1 MANTNLELSTLGREE
16 EKDNAPRIEKL
27 QQQVEEICGAIVRA
41 AAGEPQFRFRGRRPE
56 IGGKPS
62 GIRAPHLQPDL
73 SSDDFR
79 SFRGAADGIALRLK
93 LSDIDLHRS
102 LMPQTAVGQLLFEL
116 MEQLRVESLV
126 PDCYPGMKGNLQ
138 HRFEQWC
145 FQFHSS
151 GLTESH
157 IGLLVYTIGQMFWS
171 RLTLNHV
178 MEITEELIEPQ
189 RMMLAPHTGKYM
201 INVRKLSHDQ
211 AAYAEQALGIISV
224 VDELVEAYKGDESD
238 DDDKS
243 DEDMEELVNSFG
255 LILYPDAGLEGT
267 MGVNGP
273 QVTATDYRE
282 LMKQLEKYTVYS
294 SENDRVIHASKLVSE
309 DQRQQHREELD
320 LRIKGQG
327 VNVPRLARDL
337 AAILSAPEL
346 DGWNF
351 GEESGHLDA
360 KRLTRLVTS
369 PEYRQIF
376 RRERYQPKSNCLVTF
391 LMDNSGSMKTHIASI
406 ATLMEIMCRALE
418 QAGASTEILGF
429 TTRAWQGGKTYK
441 QWQRR
446 GKPANPGRLTELE
459 HIVYKDADTPTKRAR
474 LDIAAMLKPS
484 LFREGID
491 GEALLWAAER
501 MSARSEERRIL
512 IVLSDGCPMETATN
526 QNNPEDYLDNHLQQV
541 AGMLETRGDIELY
554 ALGFGL
560 DLSTYYRH
568 NLALELPE
576 RLENGVFK
584 EILQMIAKHG
594 RRSR

>member
-1 MANTNLELSTLGREE
+1 MASTKLELSELGREE
-16 EKDNAPRIEKL
+16 KENAPRVEKL

-41 AAGEPQFRFRGRRPE
+41 ASGERQFRFRGRRPE
-56 IGGKPS
+56 IAGRPS

-73 SSDDFR
+73 NSDDFG

-102 LMPQTAVGQLLFEL
+102 LIPQTPVGQLLFEL

-126 PDCYPGMKGNLQ
+126 PDCYPGMKANLR

-157 IGLLVYTIGQMFWS
+157 VGLLVYTIGQMFWS

-201 INVRKLSHDQ
+201 TNIRKMNHDQ
-211 AAYAEQALGIISV
+211 AAYAEQCLGIISV
-224 VDELVEAYKGDESD
+224 VEELVEAYKGEEKD
-238 DDDKS
+238 DDGSD

-255 LILYPDAGLEGT
+255 LILYPDAGLEGS
-267 MGVNGP
+267 MANGQ

-282 LMKQLEKYTVYS
+282 LMQQLEKYKIYS
-294 SENDRVIHASKLVSE
+294 TENDREIHASKLVSE
-309 DQRQQHREELD
+309 DQRTRLREELD
-320 LRIKGQG
+320 QRIRGQG

-337 AAILSAPEL
+337 AAILSSPEL

-376 RRERYQPKSNCLVTF
+376 RRERYQPKSNCLITF

-429 TTRAWQGGKTYK
+429 TTRAWQGGKIYK

-446 GKPANPGRLTELE
+446 GKPENPGRLTELE
-459 HIVYKDADTPTKRAR
+459 HIVYKDADTPIKRAR

-560 DLSTYYRH
+560 DLSTYYRY

-584 EILQMIAKHG
+584 ELLQMIARYG
-594 RRSR
+594 RRR